1 MALQDQQIR
10 YLREQLDAEREVRTE
25 NQRRHDTIVAQ
36 LISKIP
42 AIEAPQEAADDAETV
57 EETPRKALSP
67 GPVPRT
73 LRSDHFPII
82 RATRSGKA

>member
-42 AIEAPQEAADDAETV
+42 AT
-57 EETPRKALSP
+57 
-67 GPVPRT
+67 
-73 LRSDHFPII
+73 
-82 RATRSGKA
+82 

>member
-1 MALQDQQIR
+1 MALQDQIR
-10 YLREQLDAEREVRTE
+10 YLREQLDAEREARTE

-57 EETPRKALSP
+57 EETPEGTEP
-67 GPVPRT
+67 
-73 LRSDHFPII
+73 
-82 RATRSGKA
+82 RSGTSDPQE